1 MKTITLRQP
10 FASLAAIGVKTIET
24 RSWSTRY
31 RGRLVIHA
39 AKQQPEHSHQVGD
52 WRSYRYYALDGRSVP
67 DAPQARMYRRDVGWA
82 TRPELPVMLPL
93 GAIVATCEL
102 VNVVPITRLDDD
114 AGHTEDRVIDMPLFR
129 GLHLLRNHE
138 DAVIEDQRPYG
149 DFRPGR
155 FAWLLS
161 DIKPTTERC
170 PLCWGTGTYPPMMR
184 QVCALCRG
192 KRSCDPVPAKGRH
205 GLWEWSP

>member
-1 MKTITLRQP
+1 MKALTLHQP
-10 FASLAAIGVKTIET
+10 LASLIAIGIKTIET

-31 RGRLVIHA
+31 RGRLAIHSSA
-39 AKQQPEHSHQVGD
+39 SIPGLPRGQRISVGDYEIENDTPRGCAKQYLLRGPID
-52 WRSYRYYALDGRSVP
+52 WPYR
-67 DAPQARMYRRDVGWA
+67 
-82 TRPELPVMLPL
+82 LPL

-102 VNVVPITRLDDD
+102 MDVVPITHLDED

-184 QVCALCRG
+184 QLCALCRG
-192 KRSCDPVPAKGRH
+192 KQSCESVPAKGKQ
-205 GLWEWSP
+205 GLWEWSL